1 MALYGHK
8 VYWLARPSYWRWA
21 AAILLVGS
29 SLYLELR
36 PTPTVNHPFAGAD
49 LMAGADIN
57 EAEITWLPIP
67 VGVLPETV
75 LEGFLLVD
83 VASGQPLLPSL
94 FDAGPSIPTGWWAI
108 SVPVPEESI
117 PGSEVRLVVDVRGT
131 PRVVPGLLIRS
142 FEEATIEGTTAL
154 VAIPESE
161 AGSVSAA
168 LADGVLSVLVG
179 PPG

>member
-1 MALYGHK
+1 M
-8 VYWLARPSYWRWA
+8 
-21 AAILLVGS
+21 
-29 SLYLELR
+29 
-36 PTPTVNHPFAGAD
+36 AGAD
-49 LMAGADIN
+49 LTQ
-57 EAEITWLPIP
+57 AEVTWHPVP

-83 VASGQPLLPSL
+83 VPSGQPLVPSM
-94 FDAGPSIPTGWWAI
+94 FDDVPSIPTGWWAI
-108 SVPVPEESI
+108 SVPVPEGSI

-154 VAIPESE
+154 VAIPEGE
-161 AGSVSAA
+161 AGSVAAA
-168 LADGVLSVLVG
+168 LADGALSVLVG